1 MKSSRIETTRL
12 AAKWKRFKTA
22 GGDYDI
28 MGRFLVVLGILCKRD
43 IYYAYDKG
51 KEIKSGKG

>member
-1 MKSSRIETTRL
+1 MMKSSRIETTRL

-28 MGRFLVVLGILCKRD
+28 MSRFLVVLGILCKRD
-43 IYYAYDKG
+43 I
-51 KEIKSGKG
+51 